1 MLIIQNVLNC
11 SSSPIFF
18 NDYMN
23 YNDGGGGRKVENK
36 NVTWKQSIG

>member
-23 YNDGGGGRKVENK
+23 YNDGGGGRLKIKTKLGN
-36 NVTWKQSIG
+36 NQLDR

>member
-23 YNDGGGGRKVENK
+23 YNDGGGRKVENK
-36 NVTWKQSIG
+36 NETWKQSIG

>member
-11 SSSPIFF
+11 SSSLIFF

-23 YNDGGGGRKVENK
+23 YNDGGEEG
-36 NVTWKQSIG
+36 